1 MEKVLVRIVNT
12 KGINKKTRE
21 KLESVME
28 YLGEEVIN
36 QTKYHSVVNSKG
48 EVVKVLNSSF
58 NFINN

>member
-28 YLGEEVIN
+28 YLGEKVFN
-36 QTKYHSVVNSKG
+36 QTKVYLVVNSKG
-48 EVVKVLNSSF
+48 EISKILNSSF
-58 NFINN
+58 RFL

>member
-36 QTKYHSVVNSKG
+36 RTKYYLVLNSKG
-48 EVVKVLNSSF
+48 EGVKVLNSSF

>member
-28 YLGEEVIN
+28 YLGEKVIN
-36 QTKYHSVVNSKG
+36 RTKVYLVVNSKG
-48 EVVKVLNSSF
+48 EISKILNSSF
-58 NFINN
+58 RFL

>member
-36 QTKYHSVVNSKG
+36 RTKYYLVLNSKG